1 MLILSSPEDQI
12 QETSSG
18 DPILKSIVRV
28 AALAALIPILAC
40 KAQTP
45 ATTGTTAAKA
55 SAAPMQTFNA
65 QDGSASAQ
73 LPAGWKIVNQG
84 QTVIDATG
92 PNGED
97 LSLGNTYIARNA
109 PYTAGKVQGADL
121 NIPYQD
127 NLEQKFTL
135 IFQHSAGLSGR
146 ALPTITFISATPV
159 QAPAPFG
166 QCALFLGTMTAT
178 GDTSGPFNF
187 ESAFC
192 SLPMDV
198 AGTYKNIFKYGQV
211 PVRLA
216 AQERA
221 SIEAALA
228 SYSIPMNW
236 LQRKLALNVTAPSGI
251 AGLASGAATIAQ
263 ANAINA
269 ETMKMMEGA
278 DTSANCADQAI
289 RETPL
294 WKLPPACR

>member
-1 MLILSSPEDQI
+1 MR
-12 QETSSG
+12 
-18 DPILKSIVRV
+18 SIVHV
-28 AALAALIPILAC
+28 ATFAVLLPILAC
-40 KAQTP
+40 KAQTA
-45 ATTGTTAAKA
+45 ATGSTAAAKPT
-55 SAAPMQTFNA
+55 AAPLQTFNA

-109 PYTAGKVQGADL
+109 PYTAGKVQGVDL

-159 QAPAPFG
+159 QAPSPFG
-166 QCALFLGTMTAT
+166 QCAMLLGTITST
-178 GDTSGPFNF
+178 GDTSGPANF

-211 PVRLA
+211 PERLA

-221 SIEAALA
+221 TIEAALA
-228 SYSIPMNW
+228 SYSIPMTW
-236 LQRKLALNVTAPSGI
+236 LQRKLALNVTASPQT
-251 AGLASGAATIAQ
+251 AGLASGAATIAE

-269 ETMKMMEGA
+269 ETMKMMQGA

-294 WKLPPACR
+294 WRLPSACR

>member
-1 MLILSSPEDQI
+1 
-12 QETSSG
+12 
-18 DPILKSIVRV
+18 LKSIVRV
-28 AALAALIPILAC
+28 AAFAALIPILAC

-45 ATTGTTAAKA
+45 VTGNATTGTTTEKA
-55 SAAPMQTFNA
+55 PAAPLQAFNA

-73 LPAGWKIVNQG
+73 IPAGWKIVSQG

-121 NIPYQD
+121 NMPYQD

-166 QCALFLGTMTAT
+166 QCVLFLGTMTAT

-211 PVRLA
+211 PARLA

-221 SIEAALA
+221 TIEAALA
-228 SYSIPMNW
+228 SYSIPMTW
-236 LQRKLALNVTAPSGI
+236 LQRKLALNVTAPTQSS
-251 AGLASGAATIAQ
+251 AGLVSGAATIAE

-269 ETMKMMEGA
+269 ETMKMMQGA

-294 WKLPPACR
+294 WRLPPACR

>member
-1 MLILSSPEDQI
+1 MLKNVIRI
-12 QETSSG
+12 
-18 DPILKSIVRV
+18 
-28 AALAALIPILAC
+28 AAFTVLIPILAC

-45 ATTGTTAAKA
+45 ATTGTNATKTPTAQLQ
-55 SAAPMQTFNA
+55 PFNA

-73 LPAGWKIVNQG
+73 LPAGWKVVKQG
-84 QTVIDATG
+84 ETVIDATG

-109 PYTAGKVQGADL
+109 PYTAGKVQGVDL

-135 IFQHSAGLSGR
+135 IFQHSAGLAGS

-166 QCALFLGTMTAT
+166 QCALFLGSMTSA
-178 GDTSGPFNF
+178 GDSSGPVNF

-211 PVRLA
+211 PAKLA

-221 SIEAALA
+221 TIEAVLA
-228 SYSIPMNW
+228 SYSIPTTW
-236 LQRKLALNVTAPSGI
+236 LQRKLALNVTAPVGM
-251 AGLASGAATIAQ
+251 AGSASTASTMAQ
-263 ANAINA
+263 VNAINA
-269 ETMKMMEGA
+269 ETMKMMQGA

-294 WKLPPACR
+294 WRLPPACR